1 MALALAVVGLAC
13 AAPPSPS
20 ERADL
25 VAAAIAARGGPIE
38 GFTRRSRL
46 LVHYGFPG
54 RWSWEIAFH
63 RPDRFRLA
71 LQTTGEEQSFE
82 SDGKTLRTYLGS
94 ALVAE
99 EPAGGACTRSLARW
113 LAVVTLDELE
123 GPDFRWQPAPLD
135 DAPPG
140 ATHSIEAVC
149 RGDASHYR
157 LWFDAELRLVAA
169 SGPISIPTLGE
180 GRLMARFSD
189 YRRVDGLRV
198 PFRVT
203 YRLDGQPFVEET
215 ILAFEPAAP
224 ALAGS
229 GSGTRCRERELATQR
244 RARGERLP
252 SRPCASSV

>member
-1 MALALAVVGLAC
+1 VLALAGLGLAC
-13 AAPPSPS
+13 AAAPSPS
-20 ERADL
+20 APPDL
-25 VAAAIAARGGPIE
+25 VAAAIAARGGPLE

-71 LQTTGEEQSFE
+71 LQTTGDDQSFE

-123 GPDFRWQPAPLD
+123 GPSFRWHPTALG

-140 ATHSIEAVC
+140 ASHALEAVC
-149 RGDASHYR
+149 RDDASHYR
-157 LWFDAELRLVAA
+157 LWFDGALRLIAA

-180 GRLMARFSD
+180 GRLSARFSD
-189 YRRVDGLRV
+189 YRVVAGLRV
-198 PFRVT
+198 PFRVE

-215 ILAFEPAAP
+215 ILAFEPEAP
-224 ALAGS
+224 ALARRRPATGS
-229 GSGTRCRERELATQR
+229 G
-244 RARGERLP
+244 
-252 SRPCASSV
+252 